1 VVEGMGIEMDMM
13 LDLFVVVQKGNEKEL
28 LLAVN
33 MGLWWDD
40 IEAENWESKKELQ
53 WDFVMAVS
61 MAM

>member
-1 VVEGMGIEMDMM
+1 MVEGMGIEMDMM